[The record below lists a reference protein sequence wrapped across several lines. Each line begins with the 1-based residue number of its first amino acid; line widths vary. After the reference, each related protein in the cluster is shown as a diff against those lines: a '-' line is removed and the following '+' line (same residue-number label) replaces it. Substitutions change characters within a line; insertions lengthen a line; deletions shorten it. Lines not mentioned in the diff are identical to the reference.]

1 MATNGIDV
9 EMVISDKLE
18 TTSDKLYPEL
28 SEKMKGTCKENESKN
43 KFYIIS
49 QEDRSITP
57 IYEIGRKYETLNRP
71 PDLILNRKKVF

>member
-28 SEKMKGTCKENESKN
+28 SEKMKGTCKENESKKQILHYQPRRQIN
-43 KFYIIS
+43 HTYI
-49 QEDRSITP
+49 
-57 IYEIGRKYETLNRP
+57 
-71 PDLILNRKKVF
+71 